1 MFSPKFQK
9 AIARLMV
16 FIFICS
22 VFLVYA
28 ITKVAP
34 AEWDF
39 AILLSIIMMSLMFSW
54 FFCRWLEFGDRKRL
68 VNKKKSPE

>member
-1 MFSPKFQK
+1 MKIKFRK
-9 AIARLMV
+9 VIVKLMV

-34 AEWDF
+34 VEWDF
-39 AILLSIIMMSLMFSW
+39 AILMSIILMSLMFSW
-54 FFCRWLEFGDRKRL
+54 FFCCWLELGGQERIDKKR
-68 VNKKKSPE
+68 KSPE